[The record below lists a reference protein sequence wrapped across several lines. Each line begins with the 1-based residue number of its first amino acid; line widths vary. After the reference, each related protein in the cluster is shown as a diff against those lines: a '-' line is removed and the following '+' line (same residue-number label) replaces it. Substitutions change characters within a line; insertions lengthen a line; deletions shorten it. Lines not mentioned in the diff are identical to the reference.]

1 MALGFKDFF
10 HAFGKA
16 MIIAAEEMEKQNN
29 SDQNNGQYNNL
40 DDQYDPYAPI
50 DDNMLDQQSS
60 ANYNDCDDEFDSH
73 CMRGT
78 EYEEFN
84 QPVERNSQDEDD
96 PENFEDNQQ
105 GENNYMDDF
114 SEDDTNKSNEDMY
127 SDDDISTNN
136 DNQDPDRQ
144 GNVRYVPGAHLV
156 CRRQVDDGTY
166 EELWIY
172 NIDQKNSSR
181 SDKIIKNI
189 LKGTDIP
196 ENEISSDDGSQDY
209 VAWTVGNVQM
219 IKVRGLPE

>member
-1 MALGFKDFF
+1 MGVGFKEFF

-16 MIIAAEEMEKQNN
+16 LITAAEEMDNQNN
-29 SDQNNGQYNNL
+29 DIDNQYNPYTEL
-40 DDQYDPYAPI
+40 DNQQSTNSFEIQFQNDDV
-50 DDNMLDQQSS
+50 DNMPIK
-60 ANYNDCDDEFDSH
+60 A
-73 CMRGT
+73 T

-84 QPVERNSQDEDD
+84 QPAKRDNQDEND
-96 PENFEDNQQ
+96 PENFEQNSQ
-105 GENNYMDDF
+105 GENNFQDDYI
-114 SEDDTNKSNEDMY
+114 DNNEDNQ
-127 SDDDISTNN
+127 NN
-136 DNQDPDRQ
+136 SFDNEQPNNSEDPDRQ
-144 GNVRYVPGAHLV
+144 GNVRYVEGAHLV
-156 CRRQVDDGTY
+156 SRRQVDDGTY

-172 NIDQKNSSR
+172 NIDKNNTTR

>member
-1 MALGFKDFF
+1 MSLGFKEFF

-16 MIIAAEEMEKQNN
+16 LITAAEEMDKQEQSNDIDN
-29 SDQNNGQYNNL
+29 QYNPYQEL
-40 DDQYDPYAPI
+40 DSSYNNPEGENSIEIQFQQ
-50 DDNMLDQQSS
+50 DNDK
-60 ANYNDCDDEFDSH
+60 NI
-73 CMRGT
+73 RGT

-84 QPVERNSQDEDD
+84 QPVKRDQNDEEDPDAFEQNS
-96 PENFEDNQQ
+96 Q
-105 GENNYMDDF
+105 GENNFQDDF
-114 SEDDTNKSNEDMY
+114 SETDDTDPNQEQDQENTS
-127 SDDDISTNN
+127 
-136 DNQDPDRQ
+136 QDPDRQ
-144 GNVRYVPGAHLV
+144 GNVRYVEGAHLV
-156 CRRQVDDGTY
+156 SRRQVDDGTY

-172 NIDQKNSSR
+172 NIDKNNTTR

>member
-1 MALGFKDFF
+1 MSKYNKYIWFYTMALGFKDFF

-16 MIIAAEEMEKQNN
+16 MIIAAEEMDKQENT
-29 SDQNNGQYNNL
+29 DQDNNL
-40 DDQYDPYAPI
+40 NNQYDPYTPVE
-50 DDNMLDQQSS
+50 DNHLNQYQAD
-60 ANYNDCDDEFDSH
+60 NYDDEFDQH
-73 CMRGT
+73 CMKGT

-84 QPVERNSQDEDD
+84 QNVKREQQNEDD
-96 PENFEDNQQ
+96 PENFENNEQ
-105 GENNYMDDF
+105 GENNYSDDF
-114 SEDDTNKSNEDMY
+114 SDNESEQQTDNY
-127 SDDDISTNN
+127 SVDNQ
-136 DNQDPDRQ
+136 NQDPDRQ
-144 GNVRYVPGAHLV
+144 GNVRYVQGAHLV